1 MKKDKVIKE
10 LVEDL
15 GGWVLSPLNI
25 IRVIFFLF
33 FISTPLVIVYS
44 GWVNGLKVF
53 IGGYVGLLIINV
65 VYRIVFN
72 KLYKTIINDFY
83 NKTNVSN

>member
-15 GGWVLSPLNI
+15 GSWVLTPLNT

-53 IGGYVGLLIINV
+53 VGGYIALFIINV
-65 VYRIVFN
+65 VYKAIFN
-72 KLYKTIINDFY
+72 KMYKMIKNDL
-83 NKTNVSN
+83 NR